1 MNRRLFGDQL
11 RDVPSSSV
19 RRVQRA
25 WDQLGHRRQG
35 VRKLAVTVGLLL
47 VIYYS
52 VTTLVAWITAPRID
66 MTMSP
71 VAGPTAVAAE
81 PVKLGPI
88 ERRVTYTGSVAPYE
102 VVTVYP
108 RTEGWVEQFTL
119 YEGDHVRQG
128 QTIARLD
135 RTEITAGLEHAK
147 ANLAQAR
154 ASLEFW
160 QKELPRLQQLYTN
173 GAMAESDADHAAQEE
188 AAARAKVSALEAE
201 VRRLSTVLSYTDVVA
216 PISGRV
222 SKRHIYAGLLIRP
235 GMPIVDLQDLSRVR
249 VQVHVSEKDLPF
261 IRRGTAAVVRVP
273 SLPDSQAERHAT
285 VTTVFPELDPV
296 ARTAVVEVVL
306 PNAGD
311 TIRPE
316 MYAVVDF
323 VLERK
328 ERALLIPAL
337 AVYHGPGQQPLVYV
351 TDGVTAFSRPV
362 TLGIAQGDRLEVVD
376 GVQEGEMVIWKGQR
390 SLTDGAP
397 VNLVSA
403 F

>member
-1 MNRRLFGDQL
+1 M
-11 RDVPSSSV
+11 
-19 RRVQRA
+19 
-25 WDQLGHRRQG
+25 
-35 VRKLAVTVGLLL
+35 TVVLLW

-71 VAGPTAVAAE
+71 VAGAIAVTAEAAQTA
-81 PVKLGPI
+81 PI

-119 YEGDHVRQG
+119 YEGDYVREG
-128 QTIARLD
+128 QAIARLD
-135 RTEITAGLEHAK
+135 RTELTAGLENAK
-147 ANLAQAR
+147 ASLAQAR

-160 QKELPRLQQLYTN
+160 KKELPRLQQLFKS
-173 GAMAESDADHAAQEE
+173 GAMAESDADNAAQQE
-188 AAARAKVSALEAE
+188 AAARAKVGALEAD
-201 VRRLSTVLSYTDVVA
+201 VQRLATVLSYTDVVA

-222 SKRHIYAGLLIRP
+222 SKRHIYAGILVRP

-249 VQVHVSEKDLPF
+249 VQVNVAEKDLPF
-261 IRRGTAAVVRVP
+261 VRRGTDAVVRVA
-273 SLPDSQAERHAT
+273 SATERRAT
-285 VTTVFPELDPV
+285 VATIFPELDPV
-296 ARTAVVEVVL
+296 ARTARVELVL
-306 PNAGD
+306 SNPNEA
-311 TIRPE
+311 IRPE

-328 ERALLIPAL
+328 EKAVVIPTL
-337 AVYHGPGQQPLVYV
+337 AVYQAPGQEPQVYI
-351 TDGVTAFSRPV
+351 TDGVTAFSRSV
-362 TLGIAQGDRLEVVD
+362 KLGIAQGDRVEVVE

-390 SLTDGAP
+390 SLTDGAQ
-397 VNLVSA
+397 VNLVTA